1 MQARIA
7 RTTLSRALSA
17 AILGMAATGAMAQEQ
32 DATAQA
38 QAGQQAAP
46 AEQVTDLDSV
56 VVKGFRQ
63 SLQYSTEAKRDS
75 TGFTDSIFAED
86 IGKFPD
92 TNIAESLARVPG
104 IQLNRDVNGEG
115 LNIAIRGLPNSFT
128 KTTINGASVATAS
141 IGLDATN
148 QNREV
153 DLNLFPTEFFNRVT
167 VYKSPTASLVE
178 GGASGVVDMRNS
190 RPFDISGNQITYS
203 LLADHN
209 PNSGGVSP
217 RG

>member
-1 MQARIA
+1 R
-7 RTTLSRALSA
+7 
-17 AILGMAATGAMAQEQ
+17 
-32 DATAQA
+32 
-38 QAGQQAAP
+38 
-46 AEQVTDLDSV
+46 
-56 VVKGFRQ
+56 
-63 SLQYSTEAKRDS
+63 AKRAS

-153 DLNLFPTEFFNRVT
+153 DLNIFPTDR
-167 VYKSPTASLVE
+167 KSTRL
-178 GGASGVVDMRNS
+178 NS
-190 RPFDISGNQITYS
+190 SHVKISY
-203 LLADHN
+203 A
-209 PNSGGVSP
+209 
-217 RG
+217 

>member
-63 SLQYSTEAKRDS
+63 SLQGVR
-75 TGFTDSIFAED
+75 GED
-86 IGKFPD
+86 GHWELLK
-92 TNIAESLARVPG
+92 A
-104 IQLNRDVNGEG
+104 
-115 LNIAIRGLPNSFT
+115 
-128 KTTINGASVATAS
+128 
-141 IGLDATN
+141 
-148 QNREV
+148 
-153 DLNLFPTEFFNRVT
+153 
-167 VYKSPTASLVE
+167 VYECGYT
-178 GGASGVVDMRNS
+178 
-190 RPFDISGNQITYS
+190 
-203 LLADHN
+203 
-209 PNSGGVSP
+209 
-217 RG
+217 